1 MVMLKDID
9 GRTALHHAV
18 LERNLAAI
26 TMLASKGIELDE
38 KDENGDTALHLA
50 VDEPENLY
58 IVKTLLELGAARH
71 LKNDSSLTPLN
82 IAEINSQTDKSED
95 LRKKFAVI
103 AKAFRTKKF
112 TKVANA
118 QTAMTKSTEMGDL
131 GAFKNALYAGGNIT
145 MVNYKN
151 ENIIHKAAWFGR
163 LNILTSI
170 LEGPQ
175 NAQHI
180 KGLVNSRDSAG
191 CTPLHNAVIRN
202 HYDMVD
208 ALMEN
213 GADPNIQDNMG
224 MTPIME
230 AAFWDKVDLLELL
243 LTRRPNLSHKDKHGR
258 DIYEIARRRRA
269 RRCFVALRT
278 RN

>member
-1 MVMLKDID
+1 
-9 GRTALHHAV
+9 
-18 LERNLAAI
+18 
-26 TMLASKGIELDE
+26 
-38 KDENGDTALHLA
+38 
-50 VDEPENLY
+50 
-58 IVKTLLELGAARH
+58 
-71 LKNDSSLTPLN
+71 
-82 IAEINSQTDKSED
+82 
-95 LRKKFAVI
+95 
-103 AKAFRTKKF
+103 
-112 TKVANA
+112 
-118 QTAMTKSTEMGDL
+118 MGDL

-213 GADPNIQDNMG
+213 GADPNIQ
-224 MTPIME
+224 
-230 AAFWDKVDLLELL
+230 V
-243 LTRRPNLSHKDKHGR
+243 
-258 DIYEIARRRRA
+258 
-269 RRCFVALRT
+269 
-278 RN
+278 